1 MTKEKLIIVL
11 STFLMVTSLFSQR
24 KWETSAGPDMRN
36 VRFKNGVFNNNLEF
50 FAMAKVNSKNNT
62 DYFKNAEGQ
71 YYFKEKWGKCRVIT
85 KSNKD
90 YTLND
95 CNYNIYDKRFEFLI
109 DNNLYFLKK
118 NEVKQIFINKDKFL
132 PFNNQLTSD
141 KNYYQIIHKFNDNL
155 KLIKIFKLKKKNI
168 PSSSSLGIYVNKV
181 ERKSQNYLILNN
193 KLIELPRSKKKI
205 LKIIGKKYHNKYQNL
220 NIKNDKDLIKLINS

>member
-62 DYFKNAEGQ
+62 DYFKNAKGQ
-71 YYFKEKWGKCRVIT
+71 YYFNKKWGKCRVIT

-90 YTLND
+90 YTLDD
-95 CNYNIYDKRFEFLI
+95 CNYNLHDKRFEFMI

-118 NEVKQIFINKDKFL
+118 NEVQQIFINKNKFL
-132 PFNNQLTSD
+132 PFDNKLTQD
-141 KNYYQIIHKFNDNL
+141 KNYYQIIHKFNDSL
-155 KLIKIFKLKKKNI
+155 ELIKLFKLKKKSI
-168 PSSSSLGIYVNKV
+168 PSSSSLGLYTNKV
-181 ERKSQNYLILNN
+181 EIKAHKYFILDN

-205 LKIIGKKYHNKYQNL
+205 LKIIGKKYYDKYRNL
-220 NIKNDKDLIKLINS
+220 SIKKTKTL